1 VLVTRAQGARPLIVN
16 PRLLID
22 GIERGGIYTEQ
33 RNSSEM
39 SRRERE
45 FVSEG
50 KSTHA
55 RDGRCSDRYE
65 IRGKVRGSSEY
76 GRRGGDGSGYGKSR
90 RLDDEDALAADM
102 AVNGGLL

>member
-1 VLVTRAQGARPLIVN
+1 LVKRC
-16 PRLLID
+16 
-22 GIERGGIYTEQ
+22 
-33 RNSSEM
+33 
-39 SRRERE
+39 RRERLGE
-45 FVSEG
+45 FRNGRV

-76 GRRGGDGSGYGKSR
+76 GRRRGDGSRYGESR
-90 RLDDEDALAADM
+90 RIDDEDALAADM